1 MRRGTTPTHI
11 FETDIDLTAA
21 EEIYLTYRQDTC
33 NILELT
39 MDRMEVTPEQIQVSL
54 TQAETLMFKANKPVY
69 IQMRVKFADESAIAS
84 DVINTTTQQILKEGL
99 I

>member
-1 MRRGTTPTHI
+1 
-11 FETDIDLTAA
+11 
-21 EEIYLTYRQDTC
+21 
-33 NILELT
+33 
-39 MDRMEVTPEQIQVSL
+39 MEVTPEQIQVTL